1 MGNQVNIKRLH
12 FLKPENLCLRLQKVL
27 VVFPAFI
34 KLNTKDKIVA
44 DIP

>member
-1 MGNQVNIKRLH
+1 MENQVNIKRLH
-12 FLKPENLCLRLQKVL
+12 FWNLKNLCLRLQKVL
-27 VVFPAFI
+27 VVFPSFI